1 MRRPTDI
8 RPTGAELWLIHV
20 QNRVPLKFGSETLD
34 SVIVARVCV
43 EVTDGN
49 GRRAVGWG
57 ETPLSVQWVWPST
70 LPYETRHLALQD
82 CCRKLAESWMRCA
95 CAAHPLETGH
105 TFLQEV
111 LPGITDAASTSATAI
126 PHLAALVCNSP

>member
-1 MRRPTDI
+1 MKGLHRIT
-8 RPTGAELWLIHV
+8 
-20 QNRVPLKFGSETLD
+20 RVRLYFLPVRTRMPLKFGPETTT
-34 SVIVARVCV
+34 SVTCARVALRV
-43 EVTDGN
+43 VGEDG
-49 GRRAVGWG
+49 AKAEGWG